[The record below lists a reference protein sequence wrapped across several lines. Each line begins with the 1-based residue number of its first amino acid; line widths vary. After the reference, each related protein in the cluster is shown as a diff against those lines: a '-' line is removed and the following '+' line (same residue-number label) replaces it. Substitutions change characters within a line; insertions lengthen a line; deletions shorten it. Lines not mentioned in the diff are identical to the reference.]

1 MFLNLL
7 SVLLLLILFSP
18 IFGYAATY
26 QTGDIIF
33 HSSKPTQSLVIQ

>member
-7 SVLLLLILFSP
+7 KVLLLLILFSP

-33 HSSKPTQSLVIQ
+33 IALNQPKAL